1 MWIAELKKIQNLG
14 ELIHF
19 TVEFTDGQSTIT
31 RVFSLSGSV
40 APDWLENQCR
50 ATIGIFEGISSIASA
65 KTVGLLDLT
74 VPAPTPTATQVAREI
89 YSSNVQKAK
98 HYLEMVRVGIKNTND
113 SEITTLKNW
122 LVSNYKSDYWD
133 LF

>member
-1 MWIAELKKIQNLG
+1 
-14 ELIHF
+14 
-19 TVEFTDGQSTIT
+19 
-31 RVFSLSGSV
+31 V